1 MLPILRYDTQD
12 MLWSL
17 LKVKNGA
24 LSSGSFSWKAFCGN
38 KLHSIFSS
46 LHSSW
51 LPVFQ
56 LPCLNVFSQ
65 LGQKILHFRSS
76 PTGRINNILFVGGS
90 AEDTR
95 KVCVSTPVP
104 VQLNLTFSLKHHL
117 GRRGVSKRGHC
128 DLVTVFI
135 QGVTL
140 TQVSSTGAL
149 FSNDK
154 DIQRTPSKSK
164 EETFDQTDEEA

>member
-1 MLPILRYDTQD
+1 MLPNLRYDTQD

-24 LSSGSFSWKAFCGN
+24 LSSGCFSWKAFCGN

-56 LPCLNVFSQ
+56 LPCLKVFSQ
-65 LGQKILHFRSS
+65 LSIQPKDFAFLIITNGEDLQYIICGWWVRRRHPKSMCVNPSS
-76 PTGRINNILFVGGS
+76 CLAQFDLF
-90 AEDTR
+90 
-95 KVCVSTPVP
+95 P
-104 VQLNLTFSLKHHL
+104 KHHL

-135 QGVTL
+135 QGGHL

-154 DIQRTPSKSK
+154 DI
-164 EETFDQTDEEA
+164 